1 MTNPTFIK
9 WVVFDAVGT
18 LIFADPPAHMA
29 YHRIGQR
36 HGSSITPPQAAQ
48 RFREAGAAAPQA
60 LQTSPA
66 REREFWQSLV
76 SIVLPD
82 VVDQEAC
89 FDDLWQHFA
98 APTSWGVYA
107 DVEETLELLQSR
119 GIQVAIASNFDERL
133 HAVCEGH
140 PELRGIATRF
150 ISSEVGWKKPSGE
163 FFAAIIHRLAVNPE
177 QILMVGD
184 DDAADIKS
192 ALAAGLRALHIN
204 RSGTPTGHSITTLT
218 ELPLLTPAS

>member
-1 MTNPTFIK
+1 MTNLPPIQ

-18 LIFADPPAHMA
+18 LIFGDPPPHMA

-36 HGSSITPPQAAQ
+36 HGSSITPHQAAQ

-66 REREFWQSLV
+66 REREFWQSIV
-76 SIVLPD
+76 STVLPD
-82 VVDQEAC
+82 VVDLEAC
-89 FDDLWQHFA
+89 FNDLWQHFA

-107 DVEETLELLQSR
+107 DVEETLELLRSR
-119 GIQVAIASNFDERL
+119 GIQIAIASNFDERL
-133 HAVCEGH
+133 HAVCDGH

-163 FFAAIIHRLAVNPE
+163 FFAAITQRLAVHP
-177 QILMVGD
+177 QAILMVGD
-184 DDAADIKS
+184 DEAADIKP

-204 RSGTPTGHSITTLT
+204 RSGTPTPRSITSLT
-218 ELPLLTPAS
+218 DLPLLSTEY